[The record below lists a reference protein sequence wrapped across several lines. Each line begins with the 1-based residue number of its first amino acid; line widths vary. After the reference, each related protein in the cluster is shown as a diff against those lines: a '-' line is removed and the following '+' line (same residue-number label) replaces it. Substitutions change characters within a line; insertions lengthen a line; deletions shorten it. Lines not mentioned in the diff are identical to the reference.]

1 MLKTNKTQ
9 AINQNPIK
17 EMMEENK
24 HVTWQRKNC
33 TMKLNLC
40 KQEEDEKKKWNVDEH

>member
-1 MLKTNKTQ
+1 
-9 AINQNPIK
+9 
-17 EMMEENK
+17 MMEENK

-40 KQEEDEKKKWNVDEH
+40 KQEEDGEKKMEC